1 MGKSERLDLIK
12 KIEQKRGSKVV
23 TYVLT
28 DRPGYN
34 VLIGSDTPRIFYDH
48 LDGASK
54 KIPKLDVF
62 VYSIGGDTSA
72 PWRIISLFRE
82 FAEEVNILVPFRAYS
97 AATLLAIGCDS
108 IVMGKKGELGPI
120 DPTVNSEF
128 NPVDPIVQNRTLA
141 INVEDVTSYIE
152 LLKKFGINDQKQ
164 IGESFTKLT
173 QAVNPVALGYI
184 NRHYSFIRMVATK
197 LLKSHK
203 NPFKEEK
210 IEKIVKEL
218 IEEIYFHGHGIAR
231 DEAKCMGLNIINPEA
246 DLEELM
252 WKLFLEYE
260 EDLELN
266 EPLITEDILEDN
278 NTDYH
283 VMPSLKGG
291 YIESEKYTHVFQ
303 TDMKLKA
310 RRATPQAV
318 TITVNFQL
326 PPGATPNQVNQQQL
340 PQLQQQIQQLVFEEL
355 VRQSDVL
362 AYESRLTR
370 HNWHKKN
377 WSD

>member
-1 MGKSERLDLIK
+1 MGKAERLDLIK
-12 KIEQKRGSKVV
+12 KIQTKRNSKLV

-34 VLIGSDTPRIFYDH
+34 VFIGSDTPRIFYEH
-48 LDGASK
+48 LDGETTK
-54 KIPKLDVF
+54 FPKLDVF

-152 LLKKFGINDQKQ
+152 LLKKFGINEQKE
-164 IGESFTKLT
+164 IGEGFTKLT

-197 LLKSHK
+197 LLKSHRT
-203 NPFKEEK
+203 PFDQTK
-210 IEKIVKEL
+210 IQKIVKEL

-231 DEAKCMGLNIINPEA
+231 SEAKDIGLNVIHPDAE
-246 DLEELM
+246 LEYLM
-252 WKLFLEYE
+252 WELFLEYE
-260 EDLELN
+260 EDLQLN
-266 EPLITEDILEDN
+266 NPLNAEDILNDN
-278 NTDYH
+278 KTNNH
-283 VMPSLKGG
+283 ILEAIAGG
-291 YIESEKYTHVFQ
+291 YIESEKYTHIFQ
-303 TDMKLKA
+303 GDMKLKA
-310 RRATPQAV
+310 KRAIPQAV
-318 TITVNFQL
+318 TINVNFQL
-326 PPGATPNQVNQQQL
+326 PPGATPNQVNQHQL
-340 PQLQQQIQQLVFEEL
+340 GPLQQQITQLVMEEL
-355 VRQSDVL
+355 ERQSDVL
-362 AYESRLTR
+362 AFEARLTR
-370 HNWHKKN
+370 LNWHKRK
-377 WSD
+377 WS